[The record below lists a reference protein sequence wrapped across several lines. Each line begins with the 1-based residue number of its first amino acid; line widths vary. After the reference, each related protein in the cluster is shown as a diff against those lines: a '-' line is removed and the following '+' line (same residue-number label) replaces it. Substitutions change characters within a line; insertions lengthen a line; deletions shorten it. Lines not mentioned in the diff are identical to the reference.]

1 MFPFREVWCADFE
14 YRSLPGE
21 RPRVACLVAQ
31 ELISGRQVRMWRDEL
46 QELRKA
52 PFDTGPDVALVAYYA
67 SSEIRCF
74 LELGW
79 PLPANVIDLF
89 AEHRV
94 ETNGRPSLLDKKLR
108 NKLLG
113 ALAIRGLGH
122 IDAGEKKAMIDLI
135 NSKEWWE
142 FTEEERRS
150 ILDYC
155 TTDVIALIALLP
167 VMAPTIQWKRAQYRG
182 RYMAADARM
191 VRTGIPMDVPLH
203 RRVLAV
209 WEPMKLHL
217 IDEVNPAY
225 GVYEN
230 GVFKRDRFVRY
241 LAANNIPW
249 PRHPSGTLMLDDDTF
264 DDQATAYPQ
273 LRPLYELHAT
283 LSRLRLTDLE
293 IGSDNHNRCMLSAFS
308 TVTGR
313 NAPSTNKLVFGPA
326 RWIRGLIREQPGRAL
341 AYVDWAQQEFAIAAA

>member
-31 ELISGRQVRMWRDEL
+31 ELIGGRQVRMWRDEL

-52 PFDTGPDVALVAYYA
+52 PFDTGPDALVAYYA
-67 SSEIRCF
+67 SAELGCF

-155 TTDVIALIALLP
+155 ATDV
-167 VMAPTIQWKRAQYRG
+167 
-182 RYMAADARM
+182 AARCCQSW
-191 VRTGIPMDVPLH
+191 H
-203 RRVLAV
+203 R
-209 WEPMKLHL
+209 PF
-217 IDEVNPAY
+217 
-225 GVYEN
+225 N
-230 GVFKRDRFVRY
+230 G
-241 LAANNIPW
+241 
-249 PRHPSGTLMLDDDTF
+249 S
-264 DDQATAYPQ
+264 
-273 LRPLYELHAT
+273 
-283 LSRLRLTDLE
+283 
-293 IGSDNHNRCMLSAFS
+293 
-308 TVTGR
+308 GR
-313 NAPSTNKLVFGPA
+313 NIAGVTWRRTPA
-326 RWIRGLIREQPGRAL
+326 WYARAFRWTSRFIGEC
-341 AYVDWAQQEFAIAAA
+341 